1 MAEDEIPY
9 GMNEEK
15 VLGESYVQMADIIG
29 FAMDA
34 IISIDS
40 EQRIVL
46 FNAAAEKMFLCSAGE
61 ALGQSI
67 DRFIPERFR
76 AAHADYVDTFGRTS
90 ITKRSMGSL
99 GSIFG
104 LRGDGE
110 EFPIEASISH
120 TEANGQKLYT
130 VIIRDIT
137 ERKRAEVQLR
147 EQAALLDQARDAI
160 LVRDI
165 EDRILFWNQGAERI
179 YGWSLQEVVGKDIRA
194 IIYKA
199 NPSQY
204 DKAKELVLESGVW
217 EGEMH
222 HTTKAGR
229 EIIAQ
234 SRWTIVRDDKGNPK
248 SLLDIN
254 TDVTEKRKIES
265 QFLRSQRLE
274 SIGTM
279 ASGIA
284 HDFNNILS
292 PILTAIRML
301 GLRFPDDDSQ
311 RLLTMLQA
319 SAERGAEL
327 VKQMMSF
334 ARGVEGE
341 RIILQPRH
349 LIKEMVRIF
358 KDTLPKS
365 IEVEFHTPENLW
377 TVAGDIIQLHQALI
391 NICVNAR
398 DAMPQGGKLTIKAE
412 NVRIDDSYARRHLD
426 ASSGPFVSITISDSG
441 LGIPASIID
450 KIFEPFFTT
459 KEHGQGTGLGLSTAI
474 GIVRSHGGFIN
485 VRSEEGQGTR
495 FKIHIPAVETSQG
508 RQSDEEYIDV
518 PRGHGELIL
527 IIDDEAVICKIT
539 KTTLETYGYRAITA
553 SDGTEGMALYGQH
566 KDEIKVVL
574 TDMMMPYM
582 DGLST
587 IRALQ
592 YLNPQVRIIASSGLT
607 ESSRTIEMSDVGVK
621 TFLAKPYTAETL
633 LTALDE
639 ILNMD

>member
-1 MAEDEIPY
+1 VNAEKI
-9 GMNEEK
+9 
-15 VLGESYVQMADIIG
+15 LRESYAQMASIIG

-46 FNAAAEKMFLCSAGE
+46 FNAAAEKMFLYSAEE
-61 ALGQSI
+61 ALGQPI
-67 DRFIPERFR
+67 DRFIPARFR
-76 AAHADYVDTFGRTS
+76 AIHAAHVDTFGRKN

-99 GSIFG
+99 GAIFG
-104 LRGDGE
+104 LRGNGE

-120 TEANGQKLYT
+120 TEADERKLYT

-137 ERKRAEVQLR
+137 ERKRAETQLR

-160 LVRDI
+160 LVRDL

-179 YGWSLQEVVGKDIRA
+179 YGWSSAETVGKDIRE
-194 IIYKA
+194 IIYRA
-199 NPSQY
+199 NPAQY
-204 DKAKELVLESGVW
+204 DKAKESVLGSGAW
-217 EGEMH
+217 EGELH
-222 HTTKAGR
+222 HTTRDGR

-254 TDVTEKRKIES
+254 TDVTERRKIES

-274 SIGTM
+274 SIGTL
-279 ASGIA
+279 ASGLA

-292 PILTAIRML
+292 PILTAIKML

-311 RLLTMLQA
+311 RLLSLLQA
-319 SAERGAEL
+319 SAERGAGL
-327 VKQMMSF
+327 VKQVLSF

-341 RIILQPRH
+341 RIVLQPRH
-349 LIKEMVRIF
+349 LIREIVKIF

-365 IEVEFHTPENLW
+365 IEVEFNTPENLW
-377 TVAGDIIQLHQALI
+377 TVAGDVTQLHQVLM

-412 NVRIDDSYARRHLD
+412 NVRIDESYARMNLD
-426 ASSGPFVSITISDSG
+426 ASPGPFVLITISDTG
-441 LGIPASIID
+441 RGVPASIID

-459 KEHGQGTGLGLSTAI
+459 KEHGQGTGLGLSTAM
-474 GIVRSHGGFIN
+474 GIIRSHGGFIN
-485 VRSEEGQGTR
+485 VYSEEGKGTH
-495 FKIHIPAVETSQG
+495 FKVHLPAVEISQG
-508 RQSDEEYIDV
+508 GEADETEIAV
-518 PRGHGELIL
+518 PTGHGELIL
-527 IIDDEAVICKIT
+527 VIDDETVICKIT
-539 KTTLETYGYRAITA
+539 KATLETYGYRAMTA
-553 SDGTEGMALYGQH
+553 SDGTEGIALYAQH

-582 DGLST
+582 DGMAT

-592 YLNPQVRIIASSGLT
+592 KMNPQVRIIASSGLT
-607 ESSRTIEMSDVGVK
+607 ESSRAIEAAGVGVN
-621 TFLAKPYTAETL
+621 TFLAKPYTTEAL
-633 LTALDE
+633 LTALAE
-639 ILNMD
+639 ILSRD